1 MSRTFQVSATRHPG
15 SSASPSGRGLKGP
28 AAALRIL
35 TRTTPLPAIR
45 ALRQGLL
52 ASRRAS
58 CELLDAPPDYIED
71 CEVCC
76 QPMRVL
82 VSAEG
87 DIQLLREDD

>member
-1 MSRTFQVSATRHPG
+1 MTNDFFTDLTALSCPYCG
-15 SSASPSGRGLKGP
+15 ASIQL
-28 AAALRIL
+28 I
-35 TRTTPLPAIR
+35 TEPLDEA
-45 ALRQGLL
+45 Q
-52 ASRRAS
+52 
-58 CELLDAPPDYIED
+58 DYIED